1 MNKKGETLRP
11 LWTGKLK
18 GKMHNSG
25 ITCTEL
31 AEYMGVSKQYIS
43 YLLSGKR
50 QTKNAAIRL
59 NIAVDQIIES
69 KRGETNA
76 ESRTHKTD

>member
-1 MNKKGETLRP
+1 MRP

-18 GKMHNSG
+18 GKMHNNG

-43 YLLSGKR
+43 YLLGGKR

-59 NIAVDQIIES
+59 NIAVDQIIKS
-69 KRGETNA
+69 KRGETDA
-76 ESRTHKTD
+76 ESRVNKPK